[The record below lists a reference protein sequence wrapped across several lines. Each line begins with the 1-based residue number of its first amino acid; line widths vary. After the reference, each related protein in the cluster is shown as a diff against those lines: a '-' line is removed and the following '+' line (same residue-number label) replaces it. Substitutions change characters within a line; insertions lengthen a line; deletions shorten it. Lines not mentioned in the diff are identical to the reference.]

1 MRLISFM
8 LTADQIKAR
17 TKTET
22 RRLGWRTV
30 KVGDRLR
37 GVLKSQ
43 GRTRKCHD
51 CNGRGRRRMTV
62 MESVR
67 STAVGAA
74 VVGMPMFDPRCEAC
88 NGSGK
93 ITDPI
98 VDLAIVEVT
107 EVRRERLDAITPE
120 AVVAEGF
127 PQWTN
132 APGEFVEMFCRS
144 HKGCTPSTEVTVIR
158 FRYVDASAAEL
169 EAAAASLAEALSSEE
184 EAP

>member
-22 RRLGWRTV
+22 RRLGWTSV

-43 GRTRKCHD
+43 GRTRRCPECDGCGFVRDAALGEGPRPLYVWRGTHTCPTCD
-51 CNGRGRRRMTV
+51 GRK
-62 MESVR
+62 
-67 STAVGAA
+67 
-74 VVGMPMFDPRCEAC
+74 
-88 NGSGK
+88 K
-93 ITDPI
+93 ITEAL

>member
-43 GRTRKCHD
+43 GRTRRCPECDGCGFVRDAALGEGPRPLYVWRGTHTCPTCD
-51 CNGRGRRRMTV
+51 GRK
-62 MESVR
+62 
-67 STAVGAA
+67 
-74 VVGMPMFDPRCEAC
+74 
-88 NGSGK
+88 K
-93 ITDPI
+93 ITEAL

-127 PQWTN
+127 PAWSVDD
-132 APGEFVEMFCRS
+132 FVAMFCK
-144 HKGCTPSTEVTVIR
+144 HMGCAPSTEVTVIR
-158 FRYVDASAAEL
+158 FRFVDASAAEL
-169 EAAAASLAEALSSEE
+169 QDAAAALSDATDEE
-184 EAP
+184 EQ